1 MTRRCFAPLIR
12 VKREHHFCS
21 TSHLYWSNPGYA
33 EPLGILGTGLY
44 WPDALPVTQPTASK
58 HCDTRQFLQEQR
70 LVGRSL
76 MSLFSTNMA
85 ISETTQEQ
93 STIKVEAQSPSKQ
106 LSICSTDSSS
116 VVKRILQLI
125 KMKQQQLRG
134 WQ

>member
-1 MTRRCFAPLIR
+1 
-12 VKREHHFCS
+12 
-21 TSHLYWSNPGYA
+21 
-33 EPLGILGTGLY
+33 
-44 WPDALPVTQPTASK
+44 
-58 HCDTRQFLQEQR
+58 
-70 LVGRSL
+70 
-76 MSLFSTNMA
+76 MA